1 MELFPEKKGNSFHL
15 ICSPWETLIQTTH
28 GILKEMRTFA
38 NMKVSSYV
46 YGQLI
51 PNFKLGTIPFP
62 SGLVNENDPTT
73 KLIIFASNYSLKLF
87 QACKA
92 IFIDG
97 TFRMSPRLWKQILI
111 INVELDDHLSFP
123 VIFVLLP
130 NKMTETY
137 KKAFHEIRKLLED
150 LELPEVAATQAMVHE
165 CWSCTCQ
172 PSRFLKKREAMG
184 N

>member
-1 MELFPEKKGNSFHL
+1 MKIKSLLPELVPHEESFWL
-15 ICSPWETLIQTTH
+15 FGIETKV
-28 GILKEMRTFA
+28 KENVT
-38 NMKVSSYV
+38 NEYW
-46 YGQLI
+46 
-51 PNFKLGTIPFP
+51 GTIF
-62 SGLVNENDPTT
+62 LLQC
-73 KLIIFASNYSLKLF
+73 KLLKKLLSTATAAAEVISEIKF
-87 QACKA
+87 GRPAWATFWGAC
-92 IFIDG
+92 
-97 TFRMSPRLWKQILI
+97 
-111 INVELDDHLSFP
+111 DHLSFP

-165 CWSCTCQ
+165 CWCCTCQ